1 MHYYSLNEYLKKTF
15 NEKVYKLAISLAETC
30 PNRDGS
36 LSRKGCIFCSADG
49 SGEFAQKS
57 TSIIQQIENAKKL
70 INEKTNAKKYI
81 AYFQSFTNTY
91 LPYEKMYEAFTQ
103 ALFHKDICA
112 VSIATR
118 PDCISEKTLDLLERL
133 NLIKPIWVELG
144 LQTSNERTAEYIN
157 RCYPN
162 SVYEK
167 TVNNLKKRKI
177 VVITHMIIGLPGE
190 SKEDMLNTAKYIAA
204 LGSDGIKFHLLH
216 VLKGSGLEEE
226 YYRDKFKV
234 LTKQEYI
241 DILTDIIEY
250 LPEDMVIHRLTGDG
264 DKKTLIAPL
273 WSADKKDVLNSIN
286 KAIRLKDIQQGRKYK

>member
-1 MHYYSLNEYLKKTF
+1 MLS
-15 NEKVYKLAISLAETC
+15 
-30 PNRDGS
+30 RS
-36 LSRKGCIFCSADG
+36 LSICLLY
-49 SGEFAQKS
+49 
-57 TSIIQQIENAKKL
+57 TS
-70 INEKTNAKKYI
+70 
-81 AYFQSFTNTY
+81 
-91 LPYEKMYEAFTQ
+91 PYEKMYEAFTQ
-103 ALFHKDICA
+103 ALFHKDICV